1 MIIVR
6 VHNIF
11 EDIITKCVY
20 VVKSLAWVR
29 QGYNVLRLSWNLVNN
44 TFSRAAMTLKP
55 MLIIL
60 STCVS
65 VSSLLYWKCAFDIT
79 IKFNSYY
86 SMAFN
91 TRKCSV
97 LHARIFVWGGG
108 DQGDR
113 PCPQTGKK
121 CTVVSGLV
129 DAASYKLVLE
139 VFTANLCI
147 GTQFEVGV
155 KSL

>member
-11 EDIITKCVY
+11 EDIIITKCVY

-44 TFSRAAMTLKP
+44 TFSREAMTLKP

-65 VSSLLYWKCAFDIT
+65 VSSHTTEKCAFDIT

-97 LHARIFVWGGG
+97 LHARIFCVGGG
-108 DQGDR
+108 RSGR
-113 PCPQTGKK
+113 SPPPNRKK
-121 CTVVSGLV
+121 MHC
-129 DAASYKLVLE
+129 
-139 VFTANLCI
+139 CI
-147 GTQFEVGV
+147 WF
-155 KSL
+155 S